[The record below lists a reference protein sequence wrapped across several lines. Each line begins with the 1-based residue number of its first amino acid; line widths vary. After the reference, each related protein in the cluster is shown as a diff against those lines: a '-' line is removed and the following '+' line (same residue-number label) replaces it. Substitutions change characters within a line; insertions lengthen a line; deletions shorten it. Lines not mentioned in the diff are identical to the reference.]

1 MSERQDHF
9 ASELLLLL
17 ADSGHTI
24 SQAMKAAVGTSDLV
38 GNAPI
43 LVMSSL
49 DLHGPQRPKSLE
61 ALTGLS
67 SGGMSKLLDNME
79 AHGVVRRQRRSVDGD
94 RRAVLVSLTKRGDKL
109 LAALTAELEA
119 RLPDVEALV
128 REAITVLE
136 RLATEPTNEPT
147 T

>member
-1 MSERQDHF
+1 MSERQDHS

-17 ADSGHTI
+17 SEFGHTV
-24 SQAMKAAVGTSDLV
+24 SEAMKAAVGTPDLV
-38 GNAPI
+38 GNMPI

-119 RLPDVEALV
+119 RLPEAEAIV
-128 REAITVLE
+128 RETTAVLE
-136 RLATEPTNEPT
+136 RLGTEPTNDPAR
-147 T
+147 